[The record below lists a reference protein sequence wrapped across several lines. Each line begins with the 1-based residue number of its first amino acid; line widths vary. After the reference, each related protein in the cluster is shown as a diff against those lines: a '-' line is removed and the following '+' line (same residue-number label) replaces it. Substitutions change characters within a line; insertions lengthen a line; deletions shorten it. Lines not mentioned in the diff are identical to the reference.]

1 MSKIKF
7 KLASE
12 SKPSVLK
19 PTFYVKEEIGTV
31 PVKQKK
37 TFYKGVRIT
46 NKLSDDLGLPKQAK
60 QGAKEI
66 FRRYSNSGDMQGR
79 KTEDSAVAS
88 VYLAA
93 RQANFPRSLDVI
105 SKKSDISK
113 VRISR
118 AAKSINKSQK
128 LSIKPPAAPELI
140 GTASSKLKLKPK
152 QISKS
157 VELANT
163 YYKKGSAG
171 GSAPSSVA
179 AVAVYNASDR
189 TQKQVSKAF
198 GISETTLRNTRTR
211 IIQGAFMEKPKKG
224 DKYIEEAKR
233 LRRQK
238 ARKGGK

>member
-1 MSKIKF
+1 MLLSKIKF
-7 KLASE
+7 KLSSE

-66 FRRYSNSGDMQGR
+66 FRRYSNSGAMQGR

-93 RQANFPRSLDVI
+93 RQANFPRSLDAI

-128 LSIKPPAAPELI
+128 LAIKPPAAPELI
-140 GTASSKLKLKPK
+140 GAAASKLKLRP
-152 QISKS
+152 QQTSKS
-157 VELANT
+157 ITKANT
-163 YYKKGSAG
+163 YFTKGFAG
-171 GSAPSSVA
+171 SSAPSSVA
-179 AVAVYNASDR
+179 AVAVYNSSDK
-189 TQKQVSKAF
+189 TQKQVSAAF
-198 GISETTLRNTRTR
+198 GISETTLRNTRKR
-211 IIQGAFMEKPKKG
+211 IMKN
-224 DKYIEEAKR
+224 
-233 LRRQK
+233 
-238 ARKGGK
+238 GGK